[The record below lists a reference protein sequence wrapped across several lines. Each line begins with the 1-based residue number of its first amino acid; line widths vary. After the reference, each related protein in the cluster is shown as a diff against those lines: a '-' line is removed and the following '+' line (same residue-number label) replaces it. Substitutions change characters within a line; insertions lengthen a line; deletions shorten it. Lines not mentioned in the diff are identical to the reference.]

1 MRKWWVSVGES
12 VGSVGGT
19 RLKNV
24 VPIVLGGT
32 EALNGGV
39 ASIRLQAVFAKLFKV
54 GQFI

>member
-1 MRKWWVSVGES
+1 VGES